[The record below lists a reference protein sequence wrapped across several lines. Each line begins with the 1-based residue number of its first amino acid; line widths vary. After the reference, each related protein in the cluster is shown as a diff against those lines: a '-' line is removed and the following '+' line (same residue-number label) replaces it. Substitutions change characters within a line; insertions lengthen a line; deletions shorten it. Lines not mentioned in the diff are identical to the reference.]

1 MQPPV
6 GDPVNVGR
14 PVTDIKA
21 EEPAL
26 APVKATVTVVAADPT
41 LLLNAR
47 MEMAVRVTPV
57 IVSWAAPAAAANV
70 LMVAV
75 VEAAADTGFVSP
87 VTVHETATL
96 FRTVPVT
103 VI

>member
-1 MQPPV
+1 
-6 GDPVNVGR
+6 
-14 PVTDIKA
+14 
-21 EEPAL
+21 
-26 APVKATVTVVAADPT
+26 
-41 LLLNAR
+41 
-47 MEMAVRVTPV
+47 VTPV

>member
-1 MQPPV
+1 
-6 GDPVNVGR
+6 VNVGR

-47 MEMAVRVTPV
+47 MLTAVRVTPV
-57 IVSWAAPAAAANV
+57 IVS
-70 LMVAV
+70 
-75 VEAAADTGFVSP
+75 
-87 VTVHETATL
+87 
-96 FRTVPVT
+96 
-103 VI
+103 